1 MVRTTEERRTDR
13 TTEER
18 RMDRTTEGATT
29 ILTTED
35 HITATASTD
44 AQMRLPTTI
53 VLIGDSAIAA
63 ATEV

>member
-1 MVRTTEERRTDR
+1 
-13 TTEER
+13 
-18 RMDRTTEGATT
+18 MDRTTEGATT